1 MLVLRTVGLCGS
13 TKNLFSF
20 DYNRC
25 PLYRQPSFV
34 AVGAKFGGN
43 VTNNPQICLTPLAS
57 PILTKTCSLTQKE
70 NSSGIEN
77 TNILT
82 PRWSSSK
89 RCLTQPL
96 ALCWSLSLSL
106 FFFWL
111 KGYHILHSLP
121 EALSQ
126 QDALCLEA
134 ISRTEHRWVINQSTC
149 CSKCIRGSYSL
160 ETHVW
165 VVPRQWSWSDDSEMV
180 FVSVFGAPNSLQC
193 IMPTWSKHI
202 CITGLHAYDTMD
214 YWPITWLLL

>member
-1 MLVLRTVGLCGS
+1 M
-13 TKNLFSF
+13 NLFSL

-25 PLYRQPSFV
+25 PPCRQPPFV
-34 AVGAKFGGN
+34 AVGANFGGN
-43 VTNNPQICLTPLAS
+43 VTNNPQICLTLLAS

-70 NSSGIEN
+70 NNSGIEN

-106 FFFWL
+106 FWP

-160 ETHVW
+160 EPTSELCPV
-165 VVPRQWSWSDDSEMV
+165 SDPDLMIQKWYSL
-180 FVSVFGAPNSLQC
+180 VSLVLLTACSVLCQPGPNTS
-193 IMPTWSKHI
+193 
-202 CITGLHAYDTMD
+202 A
-214 YWPITWLLL
+214 